1 MKKRKRKPPRPAYQ
15 KRVIAERKLLNA
27 KLEKLSTYLLSVK
40 SLTLPRAERQRLRRQ
55 AALMQLYVDVL
66 DERIENFNA

>member
-1 MKKRKRKPPRPAYQ
+1 MKRRKRKPPVPAYQ
-15 KRVIAERKLLNA
+15 KRVKLERKTLEA
-27 KLEKLSTYLLSVK
+27 KLEKLNTYLLSVK

-55 AALMQLYVDVL
+55 AAIMQLYVDVL